1 MTTLIAP
8 IAFQP
13 QEADS
18 VGAFI
23 LVPTLGGAPWILRRG
38 RHVIGS
44 GPEATLRLAN
54 EGIKPQ
60 HCLLIVGPTSAIV
73 KSWDSRTWIND
84 GPVKEATLRPN
95 DRLTIGPWTFR
106 FRAATADELLQ
117 FVPHSEKENQ
127 HSDDS
132 ATNPAAPSTAAIIR
146 QQDVPAAES
155 LAEVVAVSRIVAP
168 SADNTPVAP
177 VVESQPVIAQETKSR
192 LENELQRTLASVMEQ
207 RLHLEQMTLDH
218 TQVRTTEKARL
229 AEQRAE
235 LERLRTQLV
244 RRETETSV
252 RLQAIEASEAAQQML
267 RKELERTQISLL
279 QRQTELAEADRAWR
293 QQVAERT
300 GALETRQG
308 ELERRESELTARL
321 AEHAEQQMALDNFQ
335 QTLAHR
341 EAKLRDEQAAWEA
354 IYTNKQVECA
364 DLDARLAQVETR
376 AEELALREQSLG
388 RLEAELSVKDS
399 ELSQMRAEL
408 SRREEEI
415 RQVGEATFAEKELLA
430 REVAQQA
437 VRSSE
442 LAAKEA
448 DLGERITA
456 METRERALASERLRI
471 EELAI
476 STRTALVE
484 EQAQQQATWDRWDES
499 MRRTSAELRTQM
511 EELERER
518 AAIEEAQRLA
528 ASRENRPAEM
538 SFDEMPVEVAADSV
552 LETAATV
559 IEESPVVD
567 GHLES
572 ESTIEEP
579 SPEVAVVDEAMMAA
593 DEVAAANVAPVDE
606 APVAFLDTPGTVDW
620 LPVTPGESYVAAID
634 HAESHL
640 AHDDKDEL
648 LLGPPATDYEETVA
662 LWNSS
667 EPRIDEEAISE
678 ATSIESG
685 HVVEEYPNRFSIYNV
700 MESVPSGA
708 FSDAA
713 VESVDGEMPAAH
725 VESEASPVDVSPFP
739 DGSDATSF
747 PAASFDD
754 SSLNSEGGFGEPLAS
769 RRLWNDAADAGA
781 ATAVSPLATA
791 AKEPQDE
798 DRAASLRA
806 ELAQLFGIQDLG
818 SSRVPADEAA
828 GPEETFG
835 PVTEN
840 DEASEVAKIET
851 ASESVSDSNLSLK
864 TAGVVSASDL
874 NSVIEPAAMEVS
886 THAEASPTASHA
898 AAPASVEEE
907 EDSVASY
914 MARLLGRYGQR
925 SSGTEEPAAKP
936 VREAALP
943 VAPTKGDVAEAPH
956 KHEEP
961 VAWSN
966 EPRHKVDKNEFRAHM
981 ESMRQV
987 ANVSARTA
995 VKSSHWKRSRM
1006 QVMVRGLLA
1015 AAALATG
1022 SVLLLGK
1029 FANGR
1034 PQLMQGLVV
1043 TVVGIYLLFDT
1054 VRSFR
1059 RIQNSVRLQAA
1070 LTDAAQLEAVA
1081 EESGAEAVTA

>member
-13 QEADS
+13 QEVNS

-117 FVPHSEKENQ
+117 YVPQSEKESQ
-127 HSDDS
+127 HVDGG
-132 ATNPAAPSTAAIIR
+132 ATNAAAPSTSTIIR
-146 QQDVPAAES
+146 QQDLPAAES
-155 LAEVVAVSRIVAP
+155 VAEVVPVSRIVAP
-168 SADNTPVAP
+168 FVDDTPVAP

-308 ELERRESELTARL
+308 ELERRESELAARL

-341 EAKLRDEQAAWEA
+341 EAKLRDEQASWEA
-354 IYTNKQVECA
+354 IYTNKQAECA

-388 RLEAELSVKDS
+388 RLEAELSAKDS
-399 ELSQMRAEL
+399 ELSQVRAEL

-415 RQVGEATFAEKELLA
+415 CQVGEATVAEKELLA

-471 EELAI
+471 EELAT
-476 STRTALVE
+476 STRAALIE
-484 EQAQQQATWDRWDES
+484 EQSQQQATWDRWDES

-528 ASRENRPAEM
+528 ASRENRPAET
-538 SFDEMPVEVAADSV
+538 SCDEMPVEVAADSV
-552 LETAATV
+552 LQTAPSIV
-559 IEESPVVD
+559 EESPVVEAY
-567 GHLES
+567 GES

-579 SPEVAVVDEAMMAA
+579 SPEVAVVDEVVMAA
-593 DEVAAANVAPVDE
+593 DDVAAANVAPVKE
-606 APVAFLDTPGTVDW
+606 APVVFLDTPGTVDW
-620 LPVTPGESYVAAID
+620 LPVTPGESYVASID
-634 HAESHL
+634 HAESAA
-640 AHDDKDEL
+640 AHDDQDEL
-648 LLGPPATDYEETVA
+648 LVGPPVAEYEETVA
-662 LWNSS
+662 TWSS
-667 EPRIDEEAISE
+667 GEQPVDAAAFTE
-678 ATSIESG
+678 TG
-685 HVVEEYPNRFSIYNV
+685 HDIEEYPNRFSIYDV
-700 MESVPSGA
+700 MESVPSGT

-713 VESVDGEMPAAH
+713 VESVDGEMLAAD
-725 VESEASPVDVSPFP
+725 VESEASPMDVSPFA
-739 DGSDATSF
+739 DESDATSF

-754 SSLNSEGGFGEPLAS
+754 SPLNSEGGFGEPLAS
-769 RRLWNDAADAGA
+769 RRLWNDVAEEGA
-781 ATAVSPLATA
+781 AVAVSPLATA
-791 AKEPQDE
+791 SKEPQEE

-818 SSRVPADEAA
+818 TARAPADEAA
-828 GPEETFG
+828 RPEEIFG
-835 PVTEN
+835 PVSEN
-840 DEASEVAKIET
+840 DEDTEVAQSET
-851 ASESVSDSNLSLK
+851 ASESVSDSNVSLE
-864 TAGVVSASDL
+864 TARAVSASAV
-874 NSVIEPAAMEVS
+874 NSATEPAAVEVS
-886 THAEASPTASHA
+886 TVTEASSVASHSVAPVA
-898 AAPASVEEE
+898 AEEE

-925 SSGTEEPAAKP
+925 SSGTEEAAARP

-943 VAPTKGDVAEAPH
+943 VAPAKGYVAEAPLPN
-956 KHEEP
+956 EEP

-987 ANVSARTA
+987 ANVSARKA

-1070 LTDAAQLEAVA
+1070 LADSAHLEAVA
-1081 EESGAEAVTA
+1081 EGAGAEAVTA